1 MTQHMLTDCC
11 TDNVDYNRLKNVI
24 KVNTTRDQARALAI
38 PGQADTALEKF
49 EDLFFEDLCIEHDRP
64 DLFVKSK
71 VDEINCRLR
80 KFLSPEMQIDC

>member
-1 MTQHMLTDCC
+1 MRTDCD
-11 TDNVDYNRLKNVI
+11 TDNVDYNRLKNLI

-38 PGQADTALEKF
+38 PGQADTALQKF
-49 EDLFFEDLCIEHDRP
+49 EDLFFNDLCNEHDRP

-80 KFLSPEMQIDC
+80 KVLSPYYPSIS